1 MTAPVGAAPPTTA
14 RASIRFAIL
23 EMATLVPTVVLW
35 SLVLGAG
42 APSTMLVVWALRTM
56 VMTLLWVRTLEP
68 VRRWQQQGE
77 ALADAELLAID
88 AAMADAPRRFS
99 RTYSLILV
107 TSLVVGTGL
116 GVIGVPRPLPIG
128 GFELVAASMMLIAI
142 VVIVSVIQ
150 FWLWSSL
157 SDSRVALGLALRARK
172 LASRREP
179 SSIVRSQLLLGAA
192 TTLAMYLGCF
202 GLGGM
207 VHVRALRS
215 EVATQ
220 LRHEV
225 ELAALRFDAAPPAG
239 EFEAIETP
247 PDLREPGTH
256 AHLDV
261 SLRGSMALA
270 LAPLPDGR
278 WLLGRRTIDESIAAF
293 VVFVLVVGLALGV
306 PMIGT
311 SLAYARSMREPLLA
325 LGRLSR
331 QVTEQGKVRGIAR
344 ILSLR
349 NDEIDLISR
358 DFNAML
364 DVLEELTDAA
374 SKVAE
379 GDLRVEFRGQ
389 GELHDAFRGM
399 IDRLHG
405 MVVQI
410 RTTALDLAS
419 AAAEIHSITQEQARA
434 AEQQSASVQEV
445 SETVASLAGSAET
458 ISQTAASVL
467 ANADQTLDATRS
479 LIARIDE
486 LGRQAGGVGEL
497 LELIREIADRSDLL
511 ALNGS
516 LEATRV
522 GEAGRGFAL
531 VAAEMRRLAERV
543 TQAVGDVRVRV
554 AEITRA
560 GASAVRAADQNRTLA
575 EQTAAAARHI
585 SQVTYRQSHE
595 SDQAAQTVRDVAGV
609 VIASAGAT
617 SQTREAAE
625 GLRVQAEQLERYTR
639 RFKLRRPV
647 DETP

>member
-1 MTAPVGAAPPTTA
+1 MALQLPTTTG
-14 RASIRFAIL
+14 ASIRFAGL
-23 EMATLVPTVVLW
+23 ELATVVPTVLLW
-35 SLVLGAG
+35 ALVLGAG
-42 APSTMLVVWALRTM
+42 DLATMLVVWVVRMM
-56 VMTLLWVRTLEP
+56 VTSLMWVRTLEP
-68 VRRWQQQGE
+68 ARRWQQQGE
-77 ALADAELLAID
+77 SLDDAQLLAID
-88 AAMADAPRRFS
+88 AAMAEAPRSFS
-99 RTYSLILV
+99 RSYALIV
-107 TSLVVGTGL
+107 AVSLVVGTLL
-116 GVIGVPRPLPIG
+116 GALGVPRPLPLG
-128 GFELVAASMMLIAI
+128 RFELVGAVMMLIAV
-142 VVIVSVIQ
+142 VVIVTVIQ
-150 FWLWSSL
+150 VWLWSSL
-157 SDSRVALGLALRARK
+157 SEARVALGQTLRARK
-172 LASRREP
+172 LAARRE
-179 SSIVRSQLLLGAA
+179 STSIVRSQLLLGAA
-192 TTLAMYLGCF
+192 TTLAVYLGCF
-202 GLGGM
+202 GLGG
-207 VHVRALRS
+207 VVYVRALRS
-215 EVATQ
+215 QTLHE

-225 ELAALRFDAAPPAG
+225 ELAAARFAV
-239 EFEAIETP
+239 ETP
-247 PDLREPGTH
+247 PATLDIVTAPPPELSGESL
-256 AHLDV
+256 HLDV
-261 SLRGSMALA
+261 SVRSSVALA

-278 WLLGRRTIDESIAAF
+278 WLLGRRDVPEAI
-293 VVFVLVVGLALGV
+293 VPFVLFVLLVGGSLAI
-306 PMIGT
+306 PMVGA

-331 QVTEQGKVRGIAR
+331 QVTEQGKVRGIER
-344 ILSLR
+344 VLSLR
-349 NDEIDLISR
+349 TDEIDMISR

-379 GDLRVEFRGQ
+379 GDLRISFERP

-419 AAAEIHSITQEQARA
+419 AAAEIHSITHEQARA
-434 AEQQSASVQEV
+434 AEQQSVSVQEV
-445 SETVASLAGSAET
+445 SETVASLADAAET
-458 ISQTAASVL
+458 ISHTAASVL
-467 ANADQTLDATRS
+467 ANADQTLEATRN

-543 TQAVGDVRVRV
+543 TDAVGDVRVRV
-554 AEITRA
+554 GEIKTA
-560 GASAVRAADQNRTLA
+560 GASAVRAADQNRALA

-585 SQVTYRQSHE
+585 SQVTHTQSQA

-617 SQTREAAE
+617 AQTREAAE
-625 GLRVQAEQLERYTR
+625 GLRVQAERLERTTR
-639 RFKLRRPV
+639 QFKLRREA
-647 DETP
+647 DDA